1 MTGTCRAAV
10 FLGDGT
16 FEVRDFPIPPPP
28 PGGAVLAVEAVGLCG
43 SDVAQFHG
51 VELVPGGS
59 AFPVVP
65 GHETVGRVVKLAADA
80 DLGVS
85 EGQRVVVDEI
95 LSVDPFRLY
104 GYSDMTGDGQ
114 VGLWGGYGEYMEI
127 FAGTRLLAV
136 SDDRPAEEFT
146 LFEPLANAV
155 NWVSVAGVHEGDVVV
170 IEGPGHQGLAVLEAV
185 LARRP
190 AEVVVTGTSD
200 DGVRLDAA
208 RAIGARHVVAVD
220 RDDVKAVVADLTAGR
235 GADVVLR
242 RGQRAPDG
250 ADGHRP
256 GAGQRPHPARRP
268 QALRGHPRSGQRP
281 DRPEGLAD
289 LRRLG
294 LHARVHGHRRG
305 HDRGGPGPLR
315 SRGGRGLR
323 TGRHRRGHGL
333 AGPEPSPAGTR
344 CGSGSATPPSPFA
357 CLAME
362 ARWSSAQAWRAPKSS
377 CPVVMAAVKPASTFR
392 LTPLT

>member
-16 FEVRDFPIPPPP
+16 FDVRDFPIPEPP

-235 GADVVLR
+235 GADVVFDVASVPQTVPTAIDLVR
-242 RGQRAPDG
+242 VNGRILLAGLKHFEAIPGLVSDLIVLKALQIFGGSGYTPESMGIAVAMIEGGQVRSDLVVGEVFGLDGIAEAMALLARAI
-250 ADGHRP
+250 P
-256 GAGQRPHPARRP
+256 GRDAV
-268 QALRGHPRSGQRP
+268 
-281 DRPEGLAD
+281 
-289 LRRLG
+289 
-294 LHARVHGHRRG
+294 RV
-305 HDRGGPGPLR
+305 
-315 SRGGRGLR
+315 GLR
-323 TGRHRRGHGL
+323 HT
-333 AGPEPSPAGTR
+333 S
-344 CGSGSATPPSPFA
+344 
-357 CLAME
+357 
-362 ARWSSAQAWRAPKSS
+362 
-377 CPVVMAAVKPASTFR
+377 
-392 LTPLT
+392 